1 MKIYFFSFLFVLLI
15 ILNINNCKKEV
26 SNSNAISNYEQP
38 KVLEGGKFI
47 EFSKN
52 HPQLVL
58 FNHRPVKRIDV
69 DIDLKAPATVI
80 GKVKNAERLG
90 GQPLVLF
97 ASPELTGTYSAYIQ
111 NLLSIQVA
119 KTNYNRTKDLY
130 EHGASTGKELNDT
143 STELFARETT
153 LAENEAKLRREG
165 FSPNDMKGAKS
176 GTVWLVSDLPE
187 TEINVLQKGLRCK
200 LEFPSLPGES
210 FDGTIEALAEVLNIE
225 TRKARTRIILL
236 DKDDKIRPGM
246 YGKVKFQVS
255 HNGLMVPKNSVF
267 SFNARYYVFLRKSA
281 TMFERREVEISSET
295 EDMIEIE
302 RGLELDES
310 VVDTNVILLKGL
322 SIGI

>member
-1 MKIYFFSFLFVLLI
+1 MVILYILLI
-15 ILNINNCKKEV
+15 FNNCKK
-26 SNSNAISNYEQP
+26 SNDSDSINNLEPP
-38 KVLEGGKFI
+38 KILEGGKYI
-47 EFSKN
+47 EFTTE
-52 HPQLVL
+52 HPQLAL
-58 FNHRPVKRIDV
+58 FTYRPVQRIDI

-80 GKVKNAERLG
+80 GKVKNAERVG

-143 STELFARETT
+143 STELYARESG

-165 FSPNDMKGAKS
+165 FSPNDMKNAKP

-187 TEINVLQKGLRCK
+187 TEINVLRKGLKCK

-210 FDGTIEALAEVLNIE
+210 FDATIEALAEVLNIE
-225 TRKARTRIILL
+225 TRKARTRIIMV

-246 YGKVKFQVS
+246 YGKVKFQVI
-255 HNGLMVPKNSVF
+255 HNGMMVPKNSVF
-267 SFNARYYVFLRKSA
+267 SYNARYYVFIKKSP
-281 TMFERREVEISSET
+281 TIFERREVDISSES
-295 EDMIEIE
+295 EDLIEIE
-302 RGLELDES
+302 RGLSIEES
-310 VVDTNVILLKGL
+310 IVDSNVILLKGL

>member
-1 MKIYFFSFLFVLLI
+1 MISFRLLLLVI
-15 ILNINNCKKEV
+15 FLIFNILCKKV
-26 SNSNAISNYEQP
+26 QSQVDSMANYDPP
-38 KVLEGGKFI
+38 KVQEGGKFI
-47 EFSKN
+47 EFSSK
-52 HPQLVL
+52 HPQLAL
-58 FNHRPVKRIDV
+58 FSYSPVRRIEI

-80 GKVKNAERLG
+80 GKVKNAERIG

-143 STELFARETT
+143 STELFARETN

-165 FSPNDMKGAKS
+165 FSPGDMKGAKS

-187 TEINVLQKGLRCK
+187 TEINVLRKGLKCK

-267 SFNARYYVFLRKSA
+267 SYNARYYVFIKKTNTL
-281 TMFERREVEISSET
+281 FERREVEISSET
-295 EDMIEIE
+295 DELIEIE
-302 RGLELDES
+302 RGLEIEES
-310 VVDTNVILLKGL
+310 IVDSNVILLKGL

>member
-1 MKIYFFSFLFVLLI
+1 MILFKIVLLI
-15 ILNINNCKKEV
+15 CLTSGCKKTNV
-26 SNSNAISNYEQP
+26 GSTTMKNYDPP
-38 KVLEGGKFI
+38 KIKEGGRYV

-52 HPQLVL
+52 HPQLE
-58 FNHRPVKRIDV
+58 FFTHKIVKRVDV

-80 GKVKNAERLG
+80 GKVKNAERVG

-119 KTNYNRTKDLY
+119 RTNYNRTKDLY
-130 EHGASTGKELNDT
+130 ENGASTGKELNDT
-143 STELFARETT
+143 STELYAREAS

-165 FSPNDMKGAKS
+165 FSPGDMKAAKP

-187 TEINVLQKGLRCK
+187 TEINILQKGLKCK

-210 FDGTIEALAEVLNIE
+210 FDATIEALAEVLNIE

-236 DKDDKIRPGM
+236 DRQDKIRPGM

-267 SFNARYYVFLRKSA
+267 SYNARYFVFIKKNTNL
-281 TMFERREVEISSET
+281 FERREVEISSET

-302 RGLELDES
+302 RGLEIDEL
-310 VVDTNVILLKGL
+310 VVDSNVILLKGL
-322 SIGI
+322 SVGI

>member
-1 MKIYFFSFLFVLLI
+1 MISIKLCLPI
-15 ILNINNCKKEV
+15 ILLTLNIQCKKV
-26 SNSNAISNYEQP
+26 PSQVDSMANYDPP
-38 KVLEGGKFI
+38 KIQEGGKFI
-47 EFSKN
+47 EFSSK
-52 HPQLVL
+52 HPQLAL
-58 FNHRPVKRIDV
+58 FGYSLVKRIEI

-80 GKVKNAERLG
+80 GKVKNAERIG

-143 STELFARETT
+143 STELFARETN

-165 FSPNDMKGAKS
+165 FSPGDMKGAKT

-187 TEINVLQKGLRCK
+187 TEINVLRKGLKCK

-267 SFNARYYVFLRKSA
+267 SYNARYYVFIKK
-281 TMFERREVEISSET
+281 TGTVFERREVEISSET
-295 EDMIEIE
+295 DELIEIE
-302 RGLELDES
+302 RGLEIEES
-310 VVDTNVILLKGL
+310 IIDSNVILLKGL

>member
-1 MKIYFFSFLFVLLI
+1 MIFNVQ
-15 ILNINNCKKEV
+15 CKKV
-26 SNSNAISNYEQP
+26 QSQVDSMANYDPP
-38 KVLEGGKFI
+38 KVQEGGKFI
-47 EFSKN
+47 EFSNK
-52 HPQLVL
+52 HPQLAL
-58 FNHRPVKRIDV
+58 FSYSPVKRIEI

-80 GKVKNAERLG
+80 GKVKNAERIG

-119 KTNYNRTKDLY
+119 KTNFNRTKDLY

-143 STELFARETT
+143 STELFARETN

-165 FSPNDMKGAKS
+165 FSPGDMKSAKS

-187 TEINVLQKGLRCK
+187 TEINVLRKGLKCK

-267 SFNARYYVFLRKSA
+267 SYNARYYVFIKKTS
-281 TMFERREVEISSET
+281 TIFERREVEISSET
-295 EDMIEIE
+295 DELIEIE
-302 RGLELDES
+302 RGLEIEES
-310 VVDTNVILLKGL
+310 IVDSNVILLKGL

>member
-1 MKIYFFSFLFVLLI
+1 MISIKLFLLVIFLA
-15 ILNINNCKKEV
+15 LNIQCKKV
-26 SNSNAISNYEQP
+26 TSQVDSMANYDPP
-38 KVLEGGKFI
+38 KIQEGGKFI
-47 EFSKN
+47 EFSSK
-52 HPQLVL
+52 HPQLAL
-58 FNHRPVKRIDV
+58 FSYSPVKRIEI

-80 GKVKNAERLG
+80 GKVKNAERIG

-143 STELFARETT
+143 STELFARETN

-165 FSPNDMKGAKS
+165 FSPGDMKGAKS

-187 TEINVLQKGLRCK
+187 TEINVLRKGLKCK

-267 SFNARYYVFLRKSA
+267 SYNARYYVFIKKSG
-281 TMFERREVEISSET
+281 TVFERREVEISSET
-295 EDMIEIE
+295 DELIEIE
-302 RGLELDES
+302 RGLEIEES
-310 VVDTNVILLKGL
+310 IVDSNVILLKGL

>member
-1 MKIYFFSFLFVLLI
+1 
-15 ILNINNCKKEV
+15 
-26 SNSNAISNYEQP
+26 
-38 KVLEGGKFI
+38 
-47 EFSKN
+47 
-52 HPQLVL
+52 
-58 FNHRPVKRIDV
+58 VKRIEI

-80 GKVKNAERLG
+80 GKVKNAERIG

-143 STELFARETT
+143 STELFARETN

-165 FSPNDMKGAKS
+165 FSPGDMKGAKS

-187 TEINVLQKGLRCK
+187 TEINVLRKGLKCK

-267 SFNARYYVFLRKSA
+267 SYNARYYVFIKK
-281 TMFERREVEISSET
+281 TGTVFERREVEISSET
-295 EDMIEIE
+295 DELIEIE
-302 RGLELDES
+302 RGLEIEES
-310 VVDTNVILLKGL
+310 IVDSNVILLKGL

>member
-1 MKIYFFSFLFVLLI
+1 MIISKRISLLLLLI
-15 ILNINNCKKEV
+15 FLLQCKKP
-26 SNSNAISNYEQP
+26 SSQLDSMANYDPP
-38 KVLEGGKFI
+38 KILEGGKFV
-47 EFSKN
+47 EFSAN
-52 HPQLVL
+52 HPQLSL
-58 FNHRPVKRIDV
+58 FSHTPVKRIDV

-80 GKVKNAERLG
+80 GKVKNAERIG

-143 STELFARETT
+143 STELFARETS

-165 FSPNDMKGAKS
+165 FSPGDMKGAKT

-187 TEINVLQKGLRCK
+187 TEINVLRKGLKCK

-225 TRKARTRIILL
+225 TRKARTRIVLL
-236 DKDDKIRPGM
+236 DREDKIRPGM

-267 SFNARYYVFLRKSA
+267 SFNARYYVFIKKTNSLL
-281 TMFERREVEISSET
+281 ERREVEISSEMD
-295 EDMIEIE
+295 EMIEIE
-302 RGLELDES
+302 RGIEADENI
-310 VVDTNVILLKGL
+310 VDSNVILLKGL